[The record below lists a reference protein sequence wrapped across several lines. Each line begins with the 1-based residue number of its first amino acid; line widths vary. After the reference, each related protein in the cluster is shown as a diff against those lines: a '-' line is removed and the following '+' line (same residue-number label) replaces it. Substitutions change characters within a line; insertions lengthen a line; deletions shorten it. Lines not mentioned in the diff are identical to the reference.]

1 MKPDERL
8 LLMFS
13 SYTVQKKPKMLQIYE
28 LYLALVCNFQ
38 HASLHSNK
46 LFKKLWYRNT
56 YIKKNIVD

>member
-28 LYLALVCNFQ
+28 LYLVLKGQSVTFNMLHYTQINFLKNFDI
-38 HASLHSNK
+38 AIPIL
-46 LFKKLWYRNT
+46 KKT
-56 YIKKNIVD
+56 